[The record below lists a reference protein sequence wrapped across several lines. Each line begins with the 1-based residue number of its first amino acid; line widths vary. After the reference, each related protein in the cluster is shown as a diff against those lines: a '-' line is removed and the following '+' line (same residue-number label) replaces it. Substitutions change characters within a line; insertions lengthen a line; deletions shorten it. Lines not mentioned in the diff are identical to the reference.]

1 MRLERFRVKTPGMAA
16 LLARSLLCVT
26 GLLLTL
32 SPPVCEAFNLDVE
45 NPAVYSGPT
54 GSYFGYAVD
63 FYLADSSRW
72 ALIYLF
78 FFIPNQ
84 QKQNESGLFRDKNLK
99 HLFTVFNV
107 GTNMLRANFPL
118 VYIAGFFLCAK
129 LQDIFTN
136 PPVKVTARVSFLLF
150 WKCWNHSCGFCC
162 SCCSC
167 CGSDIKFWVLCT
179 YCDLWAHALRTAHTP
194 SVRTQP
200 SVIK

>member
-78 FFIPNQ
+78 FLFLTSRNRMKVGSSGIKTWNICLQCSMWGQICYVQTFHWFILQ
-84 QKQNESGLFRDKNLK
+84 
-99 HLFTVFNV
+99 VFSFV
-107 GTNMLRANFPL
+107 P
-118 VYIAGFFLCAK
+118 K
-129 LQDIFTN
+129 LQDILQT
-136 PPVKVTARVSFLLF
+136 RLLKSQLEF
-150 WKCWNHSCGFCC
+150 PFCC
-162 SCCSC
+162 FGNAEIIRVVFVVLVVLVAALILNSGCCVHTVISGHMLYARRTRPQC
-167 CGSDIKFWVLCT
+167 
-179 YCDLWAHALRTAHTP
+179 AHNP
-194 SVRTQP
+194 V
-200 SVIK
+200 